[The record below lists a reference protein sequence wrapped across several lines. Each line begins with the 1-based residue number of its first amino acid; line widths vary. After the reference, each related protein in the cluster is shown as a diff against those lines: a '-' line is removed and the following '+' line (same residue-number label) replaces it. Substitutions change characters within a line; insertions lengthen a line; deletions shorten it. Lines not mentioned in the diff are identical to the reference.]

1 MSSAY
6 DSFRINIQDA
16 IELLK
21 QFDAINNNPPPPEAE
36 VLKRAGLMMALT
48 ALETYIEDR
57 ITEAADEIVMGSED
71 SILGKFYA
79 DSLKND
85 LKYFH
90 TPNTD
95 RVRVIFRKYLAVD
108 VTEGWAWNNYDQTR
122 ARKELDELVKVRGE
136 IAHRSLRPKEGEPA
150 PHVVTKDSLRKAIRF
165 IRDLVE
171 ATDSFLAQSSA

>member
-71 SILGKFYA
+71 SILGKF
-79 DSLKND
+79 
-85 LKYFH
+85 
-90 TPNTD
+90 
-95 RVRVIFRKYLAVD
+95 
-108 VTEGWAWNNYDQTR
+108 
-122 ARKELDELVKVRGE
+122 
-136 IAHRSLRPKEGEPA
+136 
-150 PHVVTKDSLRKAIRF
+150 
-165 IRDLVE
+165 
-171 ATDSFLAQSSA
+171 